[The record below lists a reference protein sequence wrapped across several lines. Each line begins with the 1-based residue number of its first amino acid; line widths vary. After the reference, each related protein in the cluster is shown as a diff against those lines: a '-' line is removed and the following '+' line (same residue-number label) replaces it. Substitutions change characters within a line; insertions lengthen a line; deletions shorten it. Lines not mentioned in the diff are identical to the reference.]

1 MMVFLWLQ
9 VLVLLMCVVSGGI
22 GAAVVL
28 LLLRSQDE

>member
-9 VLVLLMCVVSGGI
+9 VLVSGGI

-28 LLLRSQDE
+28 LLMRSRDE